1 MEVKYSVTRPMM
13 RPPQSPVQTQKNR
26 CQFLTTRP
34 LSSVKIPV
42 NSAGR
47 AHRLTAST
55 ACTYKAGWVESMY
68 KRMAILFAR
77 TGHDVLCKGLIM
89 PICVRLP
96 V

>member
-13 RPPQSPVQTQKNR
+13 RPPHSPVQTQKNR

-55 ACTYKAGWVESMY
+55 ACMYKGGWVENMY
-68 KRMAILFAR
+68 KRIVILCAR
-77 TGHDVLCKGLIM
+77 AGHDVLCKGLIM
-89 PICVRLP
+89 PICERLP